1 MAARPRTDPRARL
14 PAALALLL
22 AAGAPA
28 GAAELVVASWGGA
41 YQRSQ
46 EEAVFA
52 PWAERTGHRV
62 VVDGS
67 YNGGLAEIKAQ
78 VETGVVTWQTLVV
91 GAEDALL
98 GCEEGLLEPLDA
110 ARLPPAP
117 DGTPAA
123 ADFIDGGLLECG
135 VGSESYSLVFA
146 YDRARLPDGP
156 ETIGDFFDLEKY
168 PGKRGLRKSAIGT
181 LEMALVADGV
191 PAARV
196 YEELRTEAGVAR
208 AFARLDAVREH
219 AVWWETGSQPPQLL
233 ADGEVA
239 VTTAYNGRI
248 FDAIAAEDKPF
259 AIVWDAQVYN
269 LAYHVI
275 LRGAAQKELAM
286 ELIAFATSTAVAADQ
301 YSRIAYMPLRRS
313 AMARIGAYHADPELD
328 MRPHMPLAPANAGN
342 AVRLDAEFWL
352 DYKTE
357 LTERFRAWLI
367 QG

>member
-1 MAARPRTDPRARL
+1 MLLPPPFRARPAL
-14 PAALALLL
+14 AALFLL
-22 AAGAPA
+22 AAA
-28 GAAELVVASWGGA
+28 GPVPAAELVVVSWGGA

-46 EEAVFA
+46 EEALFQ
-52 PWAERTGHRV
+52 PWMERTGHRIV
-62 VVDGS
+62 VEGGYS
-67 YNGGLAEIKAQ
+67 GGLAEIKAQ
-78 VETGVVTWQTLVV
+78 VETGAVTWDLVSV
-91 GAEDALL
+91 EAEDAVL
-98 GCEEGLLEPLDA
+98 GCEEGLLERLDPGA
-110 ARLPPAP
+110 LPPAP

-123 ADFIDGGLLECG
+123 EDFVDGGLFECG
-135 VGSESYSLVFA
+135 IANNLASVVVA
-146 YDRARLPDGP
+146 YDRGRLAEPP
-156 ETIGDFFDLEKY
+156 AAVRDFFDLEKY
-168 PGKRGLRKSAIGT
+168 PGKRGLRRTVRGN

-208 AFARLDAVREH
+208 AFARLDAIREH

-301 YSRIAYMPLRRS
+301 FSRIAYMPLRRS

-328 MRPHMPLAPANAGN
+328 MRPHMPLAPENAGN
-342 AVRLDAEFWL
+342 AVRLDSEFWI

-367 QG
+367 R